1 MKLTY
6 RALAVGLMAAGLTF
20 GSGLT
25 GLSGNA
31 FAQSHSN
38 SSVQAEATK
47 VYMIEFAESGLLY
60 FEGNSAGLRATAPVA
75 TGSRKLDVTSSA
87 AIAYT
92 DHLNAVLS
100 QHLAGM
106 EAVVG
111 RELTPKFHYTV
122 THHGIALELT
132 AEEAAKI
139 ARHPSVASIAEEEI
153 WTVDTYRS
161 AYYVGADTIWDGS
174 NVPSGSLGTK
184 GQGITI
190 GMFDTGANTDHPS
203 FAPMGAECGYPAP
216 EQKLIAKDCS
226 ATGCVGGNPEDT
238 NGHGSHT
245 ASTAGGNMVP
255 VTATPAPQRPITGI
269 APCAKLITYLVCPGG
284 SCPGSAVTNAINQSI
299 IDGIDVANFSL
310 GPNVNGQ
317 PNPWNAGDTVRR
329 TLDMMTADI
338 AVAMSAGNTRT
349 PPTQPTQPVAE
360 VKNIGPWVITVANS
374 GHDATAAGPG
384 TASVTGPTPVP
395 PALQSFTIQ
404 GVDTPP
410 PVPTARPVIDF
421 PANQLLCTG
430 SPLPGAGYY
439 TGKIALIAR
448 GTCNF
453 SEKVAN
459 AVAAGA
465 DLIMLYNNA
474 AGDLTNIATS
484 APNGVSV
491 VTATQATGNALVSF
505 IASSA
510 TDVIL
515 DIHTPPRSAGG
526 VLSSGSLRGP
536 NMFADFTK
544 PDITAPG
551 TGIYAA
557 YMNGTEYGNSSGTS
571 MSSPQVA
578 GGLALVRAVQPTWTP
593 MEAISALML
602 TAKRDGQT
610 MPDTVTP
617 ADPDGVGSG
626 MLELRNATL
635 AGFVLNET
643 TANFLAANPGSG
655 GDPRTLNLPA
665 VRNTSCNGS
674 CSWTRTVSSTLATS
688 ANWTATVVQ
697 PTGFTVTVNPST
709 FTLAPGAD
717 QTITIT
723 ATPNAGEPGADIR
736 FGYID
741 FASSASP
748 TLQFT
753 VAVKGI
759 GGVPGGDADLM
770 LSLAALPSSVAN
782 GGAVNY
788 LANIANAGPDDATGV
803 AFELELPAGSQYT
816 GFALQGGNP
825 FELASD
831 ATTDKASA
839 ANRGAGA
846 WNCAAAGL
854 DVTCEYTGTVDSAS
868 IATPVVIETTIN
880 AAGPGTYEAT
890 GTVSADQNDPN
901 SANNTVTVDVE
912 VTGAADL
919 IFADGF
925 EDPTPPGPV
934 CLDVTGAH
942 GNGAVGDA
950 GNTVIQLNIGAGNE
964 VSGVAADIIVEGVDP
979 SWLSEA
985 QVLFGS
991 TSTGQIQLT
1000 PSTQGNP
1007 GVEEYSTGG
1016 IINLADIPLPNI
1028 TVDPDGILKV
1038 EFRESFND
1046 PEVNP
1051 DSNWSNLTPA
1061 ATCPGLYFQC
1071 TDQAACDA
1079 AVSAANAANAG
1090 R

>member
-31 FAQSHSN
+31 LAQSHSN
-38 SSVQAEATK
+38 SSLQAEATK
-47 VYMIEFAESGLLY
+47 IYMIEFAEPGLLY
-60 FEGNSAGLRATAPVA
+60 FEGNGAGLRATAPAA
-75 TGSRKLDVTSSA
+75 TGSRKLDTTTAA
-87 AIAYT
+87 AIAYN
-92 DHLNAVLS
+92 DHLAAVLS

-111 RELTPKFHYTV
+111 RTLEPKFHYTV

-132 AEEAAKI
+132 AEEATKVAG
-139 ARHPSVASIAEEEI
+139 HPSVAQIAEEEI
-153 WTVDTYRS
+153 FTVDTHRS

-174 NVPSGSLGTK
+174 NVPGGGGTK

-203 FAPMGAECGYPAP
+203 FAPMGAECGYAVP

-226 ATGCVGGNPEDT
+226 AVACAGGNPEDT

-284 SCPGSAVTNAINQSI
+284 SCPGSAITNAINQSI

-329 TLDMMTADI
+329 ALDMMVADI

-349 PPTQPTQPVAE
+349 APTQPTQPVAE

-374 GHDATAAGPG
+374 GHDAVAAGPG
-384 TASVTGPTPVP
+384 AASVTAPTPVP
-395 PALQSFTIQ
+395 AALQNFTIQ
-404 GVDTPP
+404 GVDTAPP
-410 PVPTARPVIDF
+410 APTAAPVLDF
-421 PANQLLCTG
+421 PANQLLCNG
-430 SPLPGAGYY
+430 SPLPAAGYY
-439 TGKIALIAR
+439 TGKIALVGR

-459 AVAAGA
+459 AAAAGA
-465 DLIMLYNNA
+465 TIVMIYNNA

-484 APNGVSV
+484 APNGVHV

-515 DIHTPPRSAGG
+515 NIHTPPRSAGG
-526 VLSSGSLRGP
+526 VLSGGSLRGP

-578 GGLALVRAVQPTWTP
+578 GGMALIRAVHPNWSP
-593 MEAISALML
+593 MEVISAMML
-602 TAKRDGQT
+602 TANRDGQT

-617 ADPDGVGSG
+617 ADADGVGSG
-626 MLELRNATL
+626 MMELRDAAR
-635 AGFVLNET
+635 AGFVLDESE
-643 TANFLAANPGSG
+643 ANFLAANPGSG
-655 GDPRTLNLPA
+655 GNPRTLNLPA
-665 VRNTSCNGS
+665 VRNTACNGG
-674 CSWTRTVSSTLATS
+674 CSWTRTVTSTLSTS
-688 ANWTATVVQ
+688 ASWTASVVQ
-697 PTGFTVTVNPST
+697 PTGFTVTVSPSN

-717 QTITIT
+717 QTVTIT
-723 ATPNAGEPGADIR
+723 ATPNGGEPGADIR

-741 FASSASP
+741 FASSSSP
-748 TLQFT
+748 TLHFT
-753 VAVKGI
+753 VAVKGV
-759 GGVPGGDADLM
+759 GGVVGGDADLM

-788 LANIANAGPDDATGV
+788 LANIGNAGPDDATGV

-816 GFALQGGNP
+816 GFSLQGGNP
-825 FELASD
+825 FELASN
-831 ATTDKASA
+831 ASADKASA

-854 DVTCEYTGTVDSAS
+854 DVTCEYTGTVASAS

-901 SANNTVTVDVE
+901 SANNTMTVDVE

-934 CLDVTGAH
+934 CLDVTGAQ
-942 GNGAVGDA
+942 GNGLVGDPA
-950 GNTVIQLNIGAGNE
+950 NTVILLNIGAGNE
-964 VSGVAADIIVEGVDP
+964 VSGVAADIVLEAFDP
-979 SWLSEA
+979 SWLNEA
-985 QVLFGS
+985 QVLYGS
-991 TSTGQIQLT
+991 TSLGQVQLT

-1007 GVEEYSTGG
+1007 GVEQYTTGG

-1028 TVDPDGILKV
+1028 TVDPDGILKL
-1038 EFRESFND
+1038 EFRETFDDST
-1046 PEVNP
+1046 VTP
-1051 DSNWSNLTPA
+1051 DSEWSNLTPA
-1061 ATCPGLYFQC
+1061 AVCPGLYLQC

-1079 AVSAANAANAG
+1079 AVTAANAG
-1090 R
+1090 AAN